1 VAIHWEAWGEAAFER
16 ARREA
21 KPALLVL
28 TARWCHA
35 CNRMDEDT
43 WDDPGVA
50 ALVERVAV
58 PVKVDADARPD
69 VYARYHL
76 GGLPSV
82 ALLGAD
88 GEFIRGATFL
98 TVTELHGFLD
108 GAVADWRAG
117 RRPAKRATPARAA
130 PVDLVDTVVA
140 RLVKRADREHGGFG
154 VAPKLPEVE
163 AVTLL
168 LRRWRGTRE
177 AALERI
183 VRASIDAVLAHL
195 GDPRDGGVFRYAA
208 GADWSGA
215 HTEKLA
221 LDQALLARLLLEA
234 GAALPEPRYVAA
246 ARGIL
251 AHARHRLADRDGR
264 VFSSVAADPD
274 YYARSSGDGL
284 AARGGAAALQDEPSE
299 PPSEPLPAVDTR
311 RFADGSAAMIAASS
325 LALAVTHEDLGFSP
339 EYRAGAV
346 AGALPHRLDEPGG
359 VRGLLRDHALGL
371 TAALAE
377 YRVAG
382 DRATLEWGE
391 RIAAFAIEQLWDEEA
406 SAFRAEP
413 AAGHGEVA
421 LPPMLPLLGN
431 GEMAVA
437 LADLAGHTRRAEY
450 ARYAERAVA
459 ALGGRAAMSPAGPAL
474 ALAALRLAD
483 QPPEADLDGDP
494 GDPRTRALA
503 RAAVAA
509 LGPTVIVRW
518 SGTGAPALTLCARDL
533 CLPPLADPRDL
544 LQALMNV
551 DLAPHGILAL
561 WSSPGPHEEGRAS

>member
-1 VAIHWEAWGEAAFER
+1 
-16 ARREA
+16 
-21 KPALLVL
+21 
-28 TARWCHA
+28 
-35 CNRMDEDT
+35 MDEDT
-43 WDDPGVA
+43 WDDLGVA

-82 ALLGAD
+82 ALLDAD
-88 GEFIRGATFL
+88 GDFIRGATFL
-98 TVTELHGFLD
+98 TVAELHAFLE
-108 GAVADWRAG
+108 GALADWGAG

-130 PVDLVDTVVA
+130 PVDLVDAVVA

-168 LRRWRGTRE
+168 LRRWRSTRE

-183 VRASIDAVLAHL
+183 ARGSIDAVLAHL

-221 LDQALLARLLLEA
+221 LDQALIARLLLEA
-234 GAALPEPRYVAA
+234 GTALPEPRYVEA
-246 ARGIL
+246 ARGVL
-251 AHARHRLADRDGR
+251 AHARRRLADREGR
-264 VFSSVAADPD
+264 VFSSVAADPE
-274 YYARSSGDGL
+274 YYARRSGDGG
-284 AARGGAAALQDEPSE
+284 AARGGAPAMRDEPPE
-299 PPSEPLPAVDTR
+299 TPSEPLPQVDTR

-339 EYRAGAV
+339 EYRAGAA
-346 AGALPHRLDEPGG
+346 AGPLPHRLDEPGG

-371 TAALAE
+371 IAALAE
-377 YRVAG
+377 YRLTG
-382 DRATLEWGE
+382 DRATLAWAEGV
-391 RIAAFAIEQLWDEEA
+391 AAFAIEQLWDEEA
-406 SAFRAEP
+406 CAFRTEP

-421 LPPMLPLLGN
+421 LPRMHPLLGN

-437 LADLAGHTRRAEY
+437 LADLADHTGRAEY
-450 ARYAERAVA
+450 ARNAERVVA
-459 ALGGRAAMSPAGPAL
+459 ALAGRAALSPAGPAL

-483 QPPEADLDGDP
+483 QPPEADLDGKSEDP
-494 GDPRTRALA
+494 STRALA

-518 SGTGAPALTLCARDL
+518 TGTGTPALTLCARDL
-533 CLPPLADPRDL
+533 CLPPIADPRHL
-544 LQALMNV
+544 LQALMKV

>member
-1 VAIHWEAWGEAAFER
+1 VGIRWEAWGEAAFER

-35 CNRMDEDT
+35 CHRMDEDT

-69 VYARYHL
+69 VYSRYHL

-82 ALLGAD
+82 ALLDAD

-98 TVTELHGFLD
+98 TVAELHGFLD
-108 GAVADWRAG
+108 GAMADWRAG

-183 VRASIDAVLAHL
+183 VRASIDAVLLHL

-251 AHARHRLADRDGR
+251 AHARHRLADPEGR
-264 VFSSVAADPD
+264 VFSSVAADPE

-284 AARGGAAALQDEPSE
+284 EVPGDAAAMRDEPW
-299 PPSEPLPAVDTR
+299 EPLPAVDTR

-325 LALAVTHEDLGFSP
+325 LALAVTGEELGFSP
-339 EYRAGAV
+339 EYRAGTV
-346 AGALPHRLDEPGG
+346 AGALPHWLDEPGG

-377 YRVAG
+377 YRVTG
-382 DRATLEWGE
+382 DCATLEWGE
-391 RIAAFAIEQLWDEEA
+391 RAAACAIEQLWDEEE

-413 AAGHGEVA
+413 ASAAGEVA

-437 LADLAGHTRRAEY
+437 LADLAGHTGRAEY

-459 ALGGRAAMSPAGPAL
+459 ALGARAALSPAGPAL

-483 QPPEADLDGDP
+483 RPSEVDLDGNAE
-494 GDPRTRALA
+494 DPRTRALA

-518 SGTGAPALTLCARDL
+518 TGTGAPALTLCARDL
-533 CLPPLADPRDL
+533 CLPPIADPRHL
-544 LQALMNV
+544 LEALMQV
-551 DLAPHGILAL
+551 GLAPHGILAL

>member
-1 VAIHWEAWGEAAFER
+1 
-16 ARREA
+16 
-21 KPALLVL
+21 
-28 TARWCHA
+28 
-35 CNRMDEDT
+35 M
-43 WDDPGVA
+43 
-50 ALVERVAV
+50 

-98 TVTELHGFLD
+98 TVAELHGFLD

-130 PVDLVDTVVA
+130 PVDLVDAVVA
-140 RLVKRADREHGGFG
+140 RLVRRADREHGGFG

-246 ARGIL
+246 ARGVL

-264 VFSSVAADPD
+264 VFSSVAADPE

-284 AARGGAAALQDEPSE
+284 VARGGAAAMRDEPPE
-299 PPSEPLPAVDTR
+299 PPLGAAARGRHPSLR
-311 RFADGSAAMIAASS
+311 RRERGDDRGVLAGARRDARGSRLLAGVSRGRGGRRIAASARRAGRCARAPARS
-325 LALAVTHEDLGFSP
+325 RARAHRRARRVSADGGSRDARVGGAGRRLRDRAALGRGGVCVSR
-339 EYRAGAV
+339 RARGRAWRGRASADAPAARQWRDGARARGSRRPHRTRGVRAICRARGRRARGPCGAV
-346 AGALPHRLDEPGG
+346 ARGAG
-359 VRGLLRDHALGL
+359 
-371 TAALAE
+371 
-377 YRVAG
+377 AG
-382 DRATLEWGE
+382 
-391 RIAAFAIEQLWDEEA
+391 
-406 SAFRAEP
+406 P
-413 AAGHGEVA
+413 
-421 LPPMLPLLGN
+421 
-431 GEMAVA
+431 
-437 LADLAGHTRRAEY
+437 RRAA
-450 ARYAERAVA
+450 ARAPAPRGRSRRGSRGSEDAGAGAGR
-459 ALGGRAAMSPAGPAL
+459 GGRARPDRDRA
-474 ALAALRLAD
+474 
-483 QPPEADLDGDP
+483 LDGD
-494 GDPRTRALA
+494 GRPRAHA
-503 RAAVAA
+503 VRAAISACRRSPIRA
-509 LGPTVIVRW
+509 I
-518 SGTGAPALTLCARDL
+518 
-533 CLPPLADPRDL
+533 
-544 LQALMNV
+544 
-551 DLAPHGILAL
+551 
-561 WSSPGPHEEGRAS
+561 SSRR

>member
-1 VAIHWEAWGEAAFER
+1 
-16 ARREA
+16 
-21 KPALLVL
+21 
-28 TARWCHA
+28 
-35 CNRMDEDT
+35 MDEDT

-98 TVTELHGFLD
+98 TVAELHGFLD
-108 GAVADWRAG
+108 GAMADWRAG

-130 PVDLVDTVVA
+130 PVDLVDAVVA

-221 LDQALLARLLLEA
+221 LDQALIARLLLEA
-234 GAALPEPRYVAA
+234 GAALPEPRYVTA
-246 ARGIL
+246 ARGVL
-251 AHARHRLADRDGR
+251 AHARHRLADPEGR
-264 VFSSVAADPD
+264 VFSSVAADPE

-284 AARGGAAALQDEPSE
+284 ARPPVVAR
-299 PPSEPLPAVDTR
+299 PPCGTSRRRLPEPLPAVDTR

-325 LALAVTHEDLGFSP
+325 LALAVTREDLGFSP
-339 EYRAGAV
+339 EYRAGA
-346 AGALPHRLDEPGG
+346 ADGALPHRLDEPGG

-377 YRVAG
+377 YRVTG
-382 DRATLEWGE
+382 DRATLAWGE
-391 RIAAFAIEQLWDEEA
+391 RVAAFAIEQLWDEEA

-413 AAGHGEVA
+413 TAGHGEVA

-437 LADLAGHTRRAEY
+437 LADLAAHTGRAEY

-459 ALGGRAAMSPAGPAL
+459 ALGGRAALSPAGPAL

-483 QPPEADLDGDP
+483 QPAEADLDGNP

-518 SGTGAPALTLCARDL
+518 TGTGAPALTLCARDL
-533 CLPPLADPRDL
+533 CLPPIADPRDL
-544 LQALMNV
+544 LEALMDV

>member
-1 VAIHWEAWGEAAFER
+1 
-16 ARREA
+16 
-21 KPALLVL
+21 
-28 TARWCHA
+28 
-35 CNRMDEDT
+35 
-43 WDDPGVA
+43 
-50 ALVERVAV
+50 
-58 PVKVDADARPD
+58 
-69 VYARYHL
+69 
-76 GGLPSV
+76 
-82 ALLGAD
+82 
-88 GEFIRGATFL
+88 
-98 TVTELHGFLD
+98 
-108 GAVADWRAG
+108 VADWRAG

-130 PVDLVDTVVA
+130 PVDLVDAVVA

-177 AALERI
+177 AVLERI
-183 VRASIDAVLAHL
+183 VRASIDAVLAYL

-246 ARGIL
+246 ARGVL
-251 AHARHRLADRDGR
+251 AHARHRLADREGR

-284 AARGGAAALQDEPSE
+284 VAHGGAAARRDEPPE
-299 PPSEPLPAVDTR
+299 PPAEPLPAVDTR
-311 RFADGSAAMIAASS
+311 RFADGSAAMIAASA

-339 EYRAGAV
+339 EYRAGAA
-346 AGALPHRLDEPGG
+346 AGALPHRLDEAGG
-359 VRGLLRDHALGL
+359 VRGLLRDQALGL
-371 TAALAE
+371 AAALAE
-377 YRVAG
+377 YRLTG
-382 DRATLEWGE
+382 DRAMLEWGE
-391 RIAAFAIEQLWDEEA
+391 RVAAFAIEQLWDEEE

-413 AAGHGEVA
+413 AAGLGEVA

-431 GEMAVA
+431 GEMAAA
-437 LADLAGHTRRAEY
+437 LADLADHTGRAEY
-450 ARYAERAVA
+450 ARYAERVVA
-459 ALGGRAAMSPAGPAL
+459 ALGGRAALSPAGPAL

-483 QPPEADLDGDP
+483 QPPGADLDGDS
-494 GDPRTRALA
+494 GDPITRALA

-518 SGTGAPALTLCARDL
+518 TGTGTPALTLCTRDR
-533 CLPPLADPRDL
+533 CLPPIADPRDL
-544 LQALMNV
+544 LQALMKV

-561 WSSPGPHEEGRAS
+561 WSSPGPHEGGRAS

>member
-1 VAIHWEAWGEAAFER
+1 
-16 ARREA
+16 
-21 KPALLVL
+21 
-28 TARWCHA
+28 
-35 CNRMDEDT
+35 MDEDT

-69 VYARYHL
+69 VYSRYHL

-88 GEFIRGATFL
+88 GAFVRGATFL
-98 TVTELHGFLD
+98 TVAELHGFLD
-108 GAVADWRAG
+108 GAMADWRAG
-117 RRPAKRATPARAA
+117 RRPAKRATPGRAA
-130 PVDLVDTVVA
+130 PVDLVDAVVT

-177 AALERI
+177 AALEHI
-183 VRASIDAVLAHL
+183 VRVSIDAVLFHL

-221 LDQALLARLLLEA
+221 LDQALIARLLLEA
-234 GAALPEPRYVAA
+234 GAALPEPRYLEA
-246 ARGIL
+246 ARGVL
-251 AHARHRLADRDGR
+251 AHARHRLADPEGR
-264 VFSSVAADPD
+264 VFSSVAADPE
-274 YYARSSGDGL
+274 YYARSSGDGPV
-284 AARGGAAALQDEPSE
+284 ACDGAAAMRADQPE

-325 LALAVTHEDLGFSP
+325 LALAVTQEDLGFSP
-339 EYRAGAV
+339 EYRAGAGT
-346 AGALPHRLDEPGG
+346 GALPHRLDEPGG

-371 TAALAE
+371 TGALAE
-377 YRVAG
+377 YRVTG

-391 RIAAFAIEQLWDEEA
+391 RVAAFAIEQLWDEAA

-413 AAGHGEVA
+413 ASAAGEIA

-431 GEMAVA
+431 GEMAMA
-437 LADLAGHTRRAEY
+437 LADLAGHTGRAEY
-450 ARYAERAVA
+450 ARYAERTVA
-459 ALGGRAAMSPAGPAL
+459 ALAGRAALSPAGPAL

-483 QPPEADLDGDP
+483 RPAEADLDGEA

-518 SGTGAPALTLCARDL
+518 TGTGAPALTLCARDL
-533 CLPPLADPRDL
+533 CLPTLADPRDL
-544 LQALMNV
+544 LEALMEV
-551 DLAPHGILAL
+551 ELAPHGILSL
-561 WSSPGPHEEGRAS
+561 WSSPGSHEGGRAS

>member
-1 VAIHWEAWGEAAFER
+1 MAIRWEVWGEAAFER
-16 ARREA
+16 ARREV

-35 CNRMDEDT
+35 CHRMDEDT

-82 ALLGAD
+82 ALVDAAGD
-88 GEFIRGATFL
+88 FIRGATFL
-98 TVTELHGFLD
+98 TVAELHGFLD

-117 RRPAKRATPARAA
+117 RRPARRATPARAA
-130 PVDLVDTVVA
+130 PVDLVDAVVA

-177 AALERI
+177 PALERI
-183 VRASIDAVLAHL
+183 VRASIDAVLTHL

-246 ARGIL
+246 ARGVL

-264 VFSSVAADPD
+264 VFSSVAADPE
-274 YYARSSGDGL
+274 YYARSSGDGV
-284 AARGGAAALQDEPSE
+284 AALGDAAAVRDE
-299 PPSEPLPAVDTR
+299 PSEPLPAVDTR

-325 LALAVTHEDLGFSP
+325 LALAVTREDLGFSP
-339 EYRAGAV
+339 EYRAGA
-346 AGALPHRLDEPGG
+346 GTDALPHRLDEPGG

-377 YRVAG
+377 YRLTG

-391 RIAAFAIEQLWDEEA
+391 RVAAFAIEQLWDEEE

-413 AAGHGEVA
+413 AAGQGEVA

-437 LADLAGHTRRAEY
+437 LADLAGHTGRAEY

-459 ALGGRAAMSPAGPAL
+459 ALGAARRCRPRGRRWPSPRCGS
-474 ALAALRLAD
+474 
-483 QPPEADLDGDP
+483 
-494 GDPRTRALA
+494 RTRPPRPISTEILKIRGRGRWRGPRWPRSA
-503 RAAVAA
+503 R
-509 LGPTVIVRW
+509 P
-518 SGTGAPALTLCARDL
+518 
-533 CLPPLADPRDL
+533 
-544 LQALMNV
+544 
-551 DLAPHGILAL
+551 
-561 WSSPGPHEEGRAS
+561 

>member
-1 VAIHWEAWGEAAFER
+1 
-16 ARREA
+16 
-21 KPALLVL
+21 
-28 TARWCHA
+28 
-35 CNRMDEDT
+35 MDEDT

-50 ALVERVAV
+50 ARVERVAV

-88 GEFIRGATFL
+88 GDFIRGATFL
-98 TVTELHGFLD
+98 TVAELHAFLD
-108 GAVADWRAG
+108 GAMADWRAG
-117 RRPAKRATPARAA
+117 RRPAKRATPAWAA
-130 PVDLVDTVVA
+130 PVDLVDAVVA

-246 ARGIL
+246 ARDVL

-274 YYARSSGDGL
+274 YYARRPPAS
-284 AARGGAAALQDEPSE
+284 GAAAAQVDGRAAVPAMRDEPSE
-299 PPSEPLPAVDTR
+299 SPAEPLPLVDTR

-339 EYRAGAV
+339 EYRAGAA

-359 VRGLLRDHALGL
+359 VRGLLRDQALGL

-377 YRVAG
+377 YRMTG
-382 DRATLEWGE
+382 DRATLAWGE
-391 RIAAFAIEQLWDEEA
+391 QVAAFAIEQLWDEEG

-421 LPPMLPLLGN
+421 LAPMLPLLGN

-437 LADLAGHTRRAEY
+437 LADLADHTGRAEY

-459 ALGGRAAMSPAGPAL
+459 ALGGRAALSPAGPAL

-483 QPPEADLDGDP
+483 QPAEADLDGDP
-494 GDPRTRALA
+494 ADPRTRALA

-518 SGTGAPALTLCARDL
+518 TGTGAPALTLCARDL

-544 LQALMNV
+544 LEALMDV

>member
-1 VAIHWEAWGEAAFER
+1 
-16 ARREA
+16 
-21 KPALLVL
+21 
-28 TARWCHA
+28 
-35 CNRMDEDT
+35 MDEDT

-82 ALLGAD
+82 ALLDAD

-98 TVTELHGFLD
+98 TVAELHGFLD
-108 GAVADWRAG
+108 GAMADWRAG

-130 PVDLVDTVVA
+130 PVDLVDAVVA

-183 VRASIDAVLAHL
+183 VRASIDAVLAYL

-246 ARGIL
+246 ARGVL

-264 VFSSVAADPD
+264 VFSSVAADPE
-274 YYARSSGDGL
+274 YYARAIRQTAWWPVVGAAAMRDEPPESSVGA
-284 AARGGAAALQDEPSE
+284 AARGRHPS
-299 PPSEPLPAVDTR
+299 LR
-311 RFADGSAAMIAASS
+311 RWERGDDRGV
-325 LALAVTHEDLGFSP
+325 LRWRSP
-339 EYRAGAV
+339 
-346 AGALPHRLDEPGG
+346 
-359 VRGLLRDHALGL
+359 
-371 TAALAE
+371 
-377 YRVAG
+377 
-382 DRATLEWGE
+382 
-391 RIAAFAIEQLWDEEA
+391 
-406 SAFRAEP
+406 
-413 AAGHGEVA
+413 
-421 LPPMLPLLGN
+421 
-431 GEMAVA
+431 
-437 LADLAGHTRRAEY
+437 
-450 ARYAERAVA
+450 
-459 ALGGRAAMSPAGPAL
+459 
-474 ALAALRLAD
+474 
-483 QPPEADLDGDP
+483 
-494 GDPRTRALA
+494 
-503 RAAVAA
+503 
-509 LGPTVIVRW
+509 
-518 SGTGAPALTLCARDL
+518 
-533 CLPPLADPRDL
+533 
-544 LQALMNV
+544 
-551 DLAPHGILAL
+551 
-561 WSSPGPHEEGRAS
+561 

>member
-1 VAIHWEAWGEAAFER
+1 
-16 ARREA
+16 
-21 KPALLVL
+21 
-28 TARWCHA
+28 
-35 CNRMDEDT
+35 MDEDT

-69 VYARYHL
+69 VYSRYHL

-88 GEFIRGATFL
+88 GAFVRGATFL
-98 TVTELHGFLD
+98 TVAELHGFLD
-108 GAVADWRAG
+108 GAMADWRAG
-117 RRPAKRATPARAA
+117 RRPAKRATPGRAA
-130 PVDLVDTVVA
+130 PVDLVDAVVA

-177 AALERI
+177 AALEHI
-183 VRASIDAVLAHL
+183 VRVSIDAVLFHL

-221 LDQALLARLLLEA
+221 LDQALIARLLLEA
-234 GAALPEPRYVAA
+234 GAALPEPRYLEA
-246 ARGIL
+246 ARGVL
-251 AHARHRLADRDGR
+251 AHARHRLADPEGR
-264 VFSSVAADPD
+264 VFSSVAADPE
-274 YYARSSGDGL
+274 YYARSSGDGPV
-284 AARGGAAALQDEPSE
+284 ARDGAAAMRDDQPE

-325 LALAVTHEDLGFSP
+325 LALAVTQEDLGFSP
-339 EYRAGAV
+339 EYRAGAGT
-346 AGALPHRLDEPGG
+346 GALPHRLDEPGG

-371 TAALAE
+371 TGALAE
-377 YRVAG
+377 YRVTG

-391 RIAAFAIEQLWDEEA
+391 RVAAFAIEQLWDEAA

-413 AAGHGEVA
+413 ASAAGEIA

-431 GEMAVA
+431 GEMAMA
-437 LADLAGHTRRAEY
+437 LADLAGHTGRAEY
-450 ARYAERAVA
+450 ARYAERTVA
-459 ALGGRAAMSPAGPAL
+459 ALAGRAALSPAGPAL

-483 QPPEADLDGDP
+483 RPAEADLDGEP

-518 SGTGAPALTLCARDL
+518 TGTGAPALTLCARDL

-544 LQALMNV
+544 LEALMEV
-551 DLAPHGILAL
+551 ELAPHGILSL
-561 WSSPGPHEEGRAS
+561 WSSPGSHEGGRAS